1 ISNDFKYLS
10 SVLDKV
16 IENDNNQLDQ
26 LMLNAL
32 LRSETL
38 TVIKK
43 NFVLAFWRFIVK
55 NIEKLSDN
63 EWDVIYKIIYEGSQN
78 YFIDDVFFVYNYA
91 IDNKI
96 SSFTNN
102 NKLNELREIIS
113 KDGYIVNSNFNK
125 DKTLLGYWLVSAFEQ
140 QNRDLYIKEDSEVEV
155 NLNYECVNK
164 LMSILNNPEFLSY
177 NYYSIEHQLKEY
189 DVVKFL

>member
-1 ISNDFKYLS
+1 MIYL
-10 SVLDKV
+10 
-16 IENDNNQLDQ
+16 
-26 LMLNAL
+26 
-32 LRSETL
+32 
-38 TVIKK
+38 
-43 NFVLAFWRFIVK
+43 
-55 NIEKLSDN
+55 
-63 EWDVIYKIIYEGSQN
+63 IIYEGSQN

-125 DKTLLGYWLVSAFEQ
+125 DKTLLGYWLVSTFEQ
-140 QNRDLYIKEDSEVEV
+140 QNRDLYIEEDSEVEV

-177 NYYSIEHQLKEY
+177 NYYSIEYQLKEY
-189 DVVKFL
+189 DVVKFLYDLLKSKNYLLKRKSF